1 MAETRDRRHLLALV
15 LVASVASACDD
26 KPTETRPVAAEA
38 DGGEA
43 QLKGVDPELAE
54 AVAKA
59 KKNEGDPKGP
69 KDENGPPEDG
79 VFEPGKAD
87 AQLKRGAPPKI
98 ALGDAGKEPRT
109 SLVPTLAPG
118 WKETGSIE
126 ISLKMGRNALPELS
140 FGLAF
145 EALKPKEGVAGQPM
159 VAKVEKVGFT
169 SDQGAQGKEMAGQLG
184 KMRGS
189 RIEFRIV
196 EGGVGID
203 YGYSLAKGADPSL
216 EMVLRSVGEALETAT
231 LGYPKEAV
239 GAGGYW
245 LVTTRGLVN
254 GTEVVSYRL
263 VKLEKVEGSTL
274 TLNVNTKRYAVTS
287 KLDLPGVPPGSEL
300 AQFQSTVD
308 GTLTAEKNSPIAGS
322 GSTKQQFLAGL
333 IQPSNPQQPMGVQA
347 SSDTTFKFGK
357 K

>member
-1 MAETRDRRHLLALV
+1 MAETRDRRHLLCLV
-15 LVASVASACDD
+15 LVASIASACE
-26 KPTETRPVAAEA
+26 KPTETRPVAAEE

-43 QLKGVDPELAE
+43 QLRGVDPELAE

-59 KKNEGDPKGP
+59 KKNESDPKAP
-69 KDENGPPEDG
+69 KDENGPPESG

-87 AQLKRGAPPKI
+87 EQLKRGAPPKI
-98 ALGDAGKEPRT
+98 ALGGAGNEPRT

-118 WKETGSIE
+118 WKDSGTLE

-140 FGLAF
+140 FALTF
-145 EALKPKEGVAGQPM
+145 EALKAKEGVSGQPV
-159 VAKVEKVGFT
+159 VARVEKVGFV
-169 SDQGAQGKEMAGQLG
+169 SDQGAQSKDMAGQLA

-189 RIEFRIV
+189 RIEFRVV
-196 EGGVGID
+196 EGGVGVD
-203 YGYSLAKGADPSL
+203 YGYSLAKGADPAL

-254 GTEVVSYRL
+254 GAEVVSYRL

-274 TLNVNTKRYAVTS
+274 TLNVNTKRYAVS
-287 KLDLPGVPPGSEL
+287 NKLEIPGVPPGTEL
-300 AQFQSTVD
+300 AQFQSTVE
-308 GTLTAEKNSPIAGS
+308 GTLTAEKSKPLAAS
-322 GSTKQQFLAGL
+322 GSTKQQFVAGL